1 MSDSRGERAAAVIDA
16 ATDGEGLESGNPMLE
31 LDNFLPYRLSVLSNT
46 VSGAIADAYSQRFG
60 LSIPEWRVLAVL
72 GQCPDI
78 SAKQVTERTAMDK
91 VRVSRAV
98 ALLVRKG
105 HIECRTHPED
115 RRYSILRH
123 SAAGHAIYERVV
135 PLARAYERKLLETLT
150 VGERKSL
157 DRLLA
162 KLKISA
168 DDL

>member
-1 MSDSRGERAAAVIDA
+1 MAVIDA
-16 ATDGEGLESGNPMLE
+16 ATAGEVPEPGSPMLK
-31 LDNFLPYRLSVLSNT
+31 LDDFLPYRLSVLSNT
-46 VSGAIADAYSQRFG
+46 VSGAIAGAYSQRFG

-72 GQCPDI
+72 GQISDI
-78 SAKQVTERTAMDK
+78 SAKQVAERTAMDK

-105 HIECRTHPED
+105 HIERRTHHRD

-123 SAAGHAIYERVV
+123 SAAGRAIYERIV
-135 PLARAYERKLLETLT
+135 PLALACERKLLDILT
-150 VGERKSL
+150 VSERKTL

-162 KLKISA
+162 KLKIAA

>member
-1 MSDSRGERAAAVIDA
+1 MSDSRGDRPVSVIEA
-16 ATDGEGLESGNPMLE
+16 ATDGEVPEPGKTMLE
-31 LDNFLPYRLSVLSNT
+31 LDDFLPYRLSVLSNT
-46 VSGAIADAYSQRFG
+46 VSEAIAGAYSQRFG

-72 GQCPDI
+72 GQMSDI

-98 ALLVRKG
+98 ALLVQKG
-105 HIECRTHPED
+105 HIECRTHPRD

-123 SAAGHAIYERVV
+123 SAAGRTIYERIV
-135 PLARAYERKLLETLT
+135 PLARAYERKLLDILT
-150 VGERKSL
+150 VGERKTL

-162 KLKISA
+162 KLKIAA

>member
-1 MSDSRGERAAAVIDA
+1 MSDPRGDRAAAIVDA
-16 ATDGEGLESGNPMLE
+16 ATASEEPEPGNLMLE
-31 LDNFLPYRLSVLSNT
+31 LEGFLPYRLSVLSNT
-46 VSGAIADAYSQRFG
+46 VSGAIADAYSERFG

-72 GQCPDI
+72 GQFSDI

-98 ALLVRKG
+98 ALLVKKG
-105 HIECRTHPED
+105 HIDRRTHPQD

-123 SAAGHAIYERVV
+123 SVAGRAIYERIV

-150 VGERKSL
+150 VGERESL

-162 KLKISA
+162 KLKITA

>member
-1 MSDSRGERAAAVIDA
+1 MSDSRGDRAATVIDT
-16 ATDGEGLESGNPMLE
+16 ATAGEVPEPGNLTLE
-31 LDNFLPYRLSVLSNT
+31 LEDFLPYRLSVLSNT
-46 VSGAIADAYSQRFG
+46 VSEAIAGAYSQRFG

-72 GQCPDI
+72 GQMSDI

-105 HIECRTHPED
+105 HIECRTHPRD

-123 SAAGHAIYERVV
+123 SAAGRAIYERIV
-135 PLARAYERKLLETLT
+135 PLARAYERKLLGILT
-150 VGERKSL
+150 AGERKSL

-162 KLKISA
+162 KLKIAAA
-168 DDL
+168 DL